1 MPDAP
6 IPAELLS
13 AIIALA
19 VEAEFKD
26 SKAKTKA
33 LSEIA
38 RLAYDEIA
46 RRVMADAAAP

>member
-1 MPDAP
+1 MTPV
-6 IPAELLS
+6 EVLS

-26 SKAKTKA
+26 SKTKTKA

-38 RLAYDEIA
+38 LIAYDEIA
-46 RRVMADAAAP
+46 RLVTADANAP